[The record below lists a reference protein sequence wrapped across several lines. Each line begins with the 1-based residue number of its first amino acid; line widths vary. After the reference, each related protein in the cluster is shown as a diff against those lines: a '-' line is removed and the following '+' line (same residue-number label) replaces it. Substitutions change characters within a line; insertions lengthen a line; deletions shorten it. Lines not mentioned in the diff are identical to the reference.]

1 MRRWVVGLAATA
13 VGATLPAQVSVP
25 LPPPSDSAAVSLD
38 EVAGSRWRQTLVL
51 RGTLRGYTVDEATGT
66 DYRIREQAGSAMYQ
80 LRNDRLNLRVEF
92 TPVRYRATAQ
102 TATPLAT
109 SVAGLTP
116 MLARADWQWREGDTT
131 RVYVRSGTRPAAL
144 DTAQSRAIGAAGTS
158 TLDLE
163 GGALGAQAI
172 LGVRHVAQVFTRDG
186 LSIAVRSAIELSPT
200 PGGTDFTYWSGT
212 TVRAGGVVAWR
223 LGADGR
229 ARAGVDVSRAF
240 ADDLGGRNLFPG
252 GGSVNLDLR
261 AEGPLDGADGTT
273 YGAVQGF
280 WQIPYDNGNADV
292 LTRLIPQGQFFGG
305 TALLTAQVGRLDI
318 GPTLSVFGERSRA
331 DSRFSITTPNGRP
344 LPGEARKT
352 AFGWSA
358 VAGVTATLALA
369 DAVDL
374 TVDAGIARAG
384 IDLRERTQIAR
395 PLRPPVGTETRR
407 ENAIRG
413 GTVTMELAVRW

>member
-1 MRRWVVGLAATA
+1 MRHAAVGIAGLVLAAA
-13 VGATLPAQVSVP
+13 LPAQVSVP
-25 LPPPSDSAAVSLD
+25 LPPPRDTAAVFD
-38 EVAGSRWRQTLVL
+38 DVPDTRWRQTLVL
-51 RGTLRGYTVDEATGT
+51 RGTWRGYAIDEASGT
-66 DYRIREQAGSAMYQ
+66 DYRIREQVGSAMYQ
-80 LRNDRLNLRVEF
+80 LRGDRLSLRLEF
-92 TPVRYRATAQ
+92 APVRYQATAQ
-102 TATPLAT
+102 TTAPQTT

-116 MLARADWQWREGDTT
+116 IIARADWRWRDGDTT
-131 RVYVRSGTRPAAL
+131 RLYVRSGTRPAAL

-172 LGVRHVAQVFTRDG
+172 LGVRHVAQVFTRDR
-186 LSIAVRSAIELSPT
+186 LSIAVRSAVELSPT
-200 PGGTDFTYWSGT
+200 PGGTDFTYWTGT
-212 TVRAGGVVAWR
+212 TLRAGGVVAWG
-223 LGADGR
+223 LGSDGR

-261 AEGPLDGADGTT
+261 AEGPLDGADGST

-305 TALLTAQVGRLDI
+305 TALLTTHVGRLDI

-331 DSRFSITTPNGRP
+331 DARFSITTTNGRP

-358 VAGVTATLALA
+358 VVGVTATLTLS

-374 TVDAGIARAG
+374 TLDAGLARAG